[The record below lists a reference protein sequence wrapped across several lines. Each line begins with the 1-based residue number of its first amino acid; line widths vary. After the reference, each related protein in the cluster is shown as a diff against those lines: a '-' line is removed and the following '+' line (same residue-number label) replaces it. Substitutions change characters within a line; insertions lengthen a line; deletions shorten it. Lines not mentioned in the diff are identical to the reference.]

1 MANKTK
7 AQLLEDI
14 ERLETLLNDARVNL
28 VRFKRYEDYNKVT
41 ADIKIFHDELK
52 SNGFD
57 KVQAFELTKA
67 VAPQLFEEYLR
78 DERQKRYSR
87 PISTRYR

>member
-14 ERLETLLNDARVNL
+14 ERLETRLNDARVDL
-28 VRFKRYEDYNKVT
+28 IRFKRYEDYNEVT
-41 ADIKIFHDELK
+41 ADIKIFYDELK
-52 SNGFD
+52 TSGFNEVD
-57 KVQAFELTKA
+57 AFELTKA

-78 DERQKRYSR
+78 DQRQRRYAR
-87 PISTRYR
+87 PISTRYH